1 MAFELKV
8 LLESFFLPLAVSISF
23 GVIAWLLEARLPA
36 TAIGWIA
43 GLGCWCGIL
52 AGHTAIVPWSLWPD
66 ETWQRLPWPLLIAV
80 LGLAPS
86 SVCCRQHPLRW
97 LASCSLAAAAAWI
110 AIPRDEAWKDMWPEQ
125 STWMAAIVVGT
136 LWNQWSTEDL
146 IDRQAERWGVW
157 VLIGCC
163 FPVFFLSAICYATMA
178 QWVLVCIA
186 SAMGIALVGLVHPAK
201 WMSVLAPLLSL
212 MMAAMMAWTRFRGN
226 LQPVWLYLLLLFAP
240 TMIAAVDRLAA
251 RRGVPW
257 LRVVVA
263 GVLTI
268 GVSVVTAIQAMPSGH
283 EEW

>member
-1 MAFELKV
+1 MVAGGSSSSDRDRLDSCLRMLVRYPGGPYGHRSVEHLARRSMAA
-8 LLESFFLPLAVSISF
+8 LAVAVSNCRPLSRPVF
-23 GVIAWLLEARLPA
+23 SLLSA
-36 TAIGWIA
+36 T
-43 GLGCWCGIL
+43 
-52 AGHTAIVPWSLWPD
+52 
-66 ETWQRLPWPLLIAV
+66 
-80 LGLAPS
+80 
-86 SVCCRQHPLRW
+86 PLRW

-136 LWNQWSTEDL
+136 LWNQWSIEDL

-157 VLIGCC
+157 VLIGCS

-212 MMAAMMAWTRFRGN
+212 MMAAMMAWTRFRGT

-251 RRGVPW
+251 RRGAPW
-257 LRVVVA
+257 IRVVVA